1 MYAQLKKLMLE
12 YGLHVSAEDIQL
24 LIYRLDKDKD
34 AKVNFLEF
42 KQGLAPSRFHMYQSF
57 NNNGLSSQ
65 HFHYSDLQ
73 SPTYSDIRNQM
84 PLQ

>member
-1 MYAQLKKLMLE
+1 MLE
-12 YGLHVSAEDIQL
+12 YGLHVSGEDIQL

-42 KQGLAPSRFHMYQSF
+42 KQGLAPSRFHLYQSF
-57 NNNGLSSQ
+57 NNNAETQ
-65 HFHYSDLQ
+65 RQMAFSDLN
-73 SPTYSDIRNQM
+73 RNSANGDL